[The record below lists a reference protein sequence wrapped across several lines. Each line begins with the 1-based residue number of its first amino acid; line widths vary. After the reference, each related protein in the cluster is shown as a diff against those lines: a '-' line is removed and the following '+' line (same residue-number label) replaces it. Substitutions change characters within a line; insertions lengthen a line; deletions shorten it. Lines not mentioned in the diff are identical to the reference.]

1 MINITARVIVFV
13 ISIVF
18 VLCLGGCGK
27 ESASVGIIGGADGPT
42 AISVSSDISWLSVCV
57 FIAVVVVL
65 VALIILRNK
74 RNK

>member
-13 ISIVF
+13 CSIVF

-57 FIAVVVVL
+57 FIAVVVFL

>member
-13 ISIVF
+13 CSIVF